1 MTPVIIQR
9 AITKQATTSHAAPGL
24 ASQGFV
30 SEDDVSSAI
39 AASQVVVSLPSD
51 ARAIARIVPAHVAI
65 IMDGNGRWAK
75 SRGLPRIAGHREGSR
90 AVRRTV
96 EAAIKAG
103 VSWLTI
109 YAFSSENW
117 RRPAGEILDLTGLL
131 RRYLRSEIA
140 ELKESG
146 VRLRFIG
153 DRNRFDTD
161 IQGDLEAA
169 ERNTAVNTRLNLTI
183 ALSYGARAEIAA
195 AARAALE
202 AVRDGDL
209 DPGDLCEDVFA
220 RFLAT
225 AGMPDPDLIIR
236 TSGEQRLS
244 NFLLWQAAYAELVF
258 LDVLWPDFD
267 QAQFDAALKEF
278 ARRERRFGARN
289 E

>member
-1 MTPVIIQR
+1 MPV
-9 AITKQATTSHAAPGL
+9 ITKQAAPTTLSPRL
-24 ASQGFV
+24 M
-30 SEDDVSSAI
+30 SEDDVSSAF
-39 AASQVVVSLPSD
+39 AASQAVADMVPVGDS
-51 ARAIARIVPAHVAI
+51 AAGQIVPGHVAI

-140 ELKESG
+140 ELKQSG

-153 DRNRFDTD
+153 DRGRFDSD
-161 IQGDLEAA
+161 IQNDLDAA
-169 ERNTAVNTRLNLTI
+169 ERDTETNTRLNLTI

-202 AVRDGDL
+202 AVRAGCLDARDL
-209 DPGDLCEDVFA
+209 GEDVFA
-220 RFLAT
+220 SFLAT
-225 AGMPDPDLIIR
+225 AGMPDPDLVIR

-267 QAQFDAALKEF
+267 HAHFGAALTEF
-278 ARRERRFGARN
+278 SRRERRFGARKD
-289 E
+289 